1 MGFFSS
7 LFKPAQKPAV
17 NIDHGLSYRIADPF
31 TVEVLIE
38 QKWRECCEDGDENKK
53 PKRGTLST
61 IDKYNAAA
69 ECRNELEAWA
79 VSEVLE
85 HMEHFCE
92 HCGDEVLDYR
102 KKCDECGKP
111 LWQGRK
117 KLQMV
122 VRHLP

>member
-7 LFKPAQKPAV
+7 LFKPAAKPPV
-17 NIDHGLSYRIADPF
+17 NIDHGLSYRIVDPF
-31 TVEVLIE
+31 KVEVLIE
-38 QKWRECCEDGDENKK
+38 HQWQECCEDGDAKRK
-53 PKRGTLST
+53 PKLGTLST
-61 IDKYNAAA
+61 IGKYNATA
-69 ECRNELEAWA
+69 ECKSELEAWA

-92 HCGDEVLDYR
+92 SCGEEFLYYR
-102 KKCDECGKP
+102 KKCDDCGKP

-122 VRHLP
+122 VVHGP